1 MMVSTTEA
9 SMRMG
14 IWMDSTDMWDGNF
27 KKQTNK
33 QKQNKTL
40 GDWLDTGA

>member
-14 IWMDSTDMWDGNF
+14 IWMDSTDTGDGDL
-27 KKQTNK
+27 KKK
-33 QKQNKTL
+33 EKKTL
-40 GDWLDTGA
+40 VIG

>member
-14 IWMDSTDMWDGNF
+14 IWMDSTDTGDGDL
-27 KKQTNK
+27 KKKKKKKN
-33 QKQNKTL
+33 L
-40 GDWLDTGA
+40 GDWLDIGA